1 MLGPSSSILDVAGG
15 HERAASDHPVQIN
28 PLVSPPPDVLVYE
41 FGARLDDEC
50 AGAAFE
56 QIRKRRLLYN
66 FLVER
71 IGLIHEAMNAWVL
84 ERAGPLA
91 RDLQARLARCEHDIG
106 AARSRADVAALRLL
120 SPLRVE
126 LGKELTQLLRPVREQ
141 HRAAIKSLFFAR
153 IGNTRATETYQLRCE
168 AVADG
173 LGWATA
179 TMVLDS
185 ALLAWKRTLAV
196 GRAPKLA
203 DEDRHLQDTLVL
215 QFTEKGGL
223 PAERVLDGSSRE
235 IHLCAPEVP
244 RRRAYGRFRFRLGP
258 AKGDV
263 YATGGWQYH
272 RPLPSATHVS
282 SARLVHRRVAD
293 QDRWALQLVLRLP
306 EPIHLPS
313 APVADLACL
322 HFGWMKSAKGRRVA
336 TVARSADPGAVECVD
351 LAACVEDDLRRYAA
365 FQSERAKS
373 LAALVP
379 KISTL
384 VSSKRLPAGAITAEV
399 HAMVLQGDHLAFG
412 RIYRLQKDLANVG
425 VRRAW
430 LDQWVSDDRKKWQAA
445 VMLARRARGRRRD
458 FYRVTALRLAREHRA
473 IVVEPLD
480 LRAASKSQ
488 NPQTGGWADFS
499 HHARAGRV
507 IAALHELEAAIR
519 WACVRHG
526 TPVFELKGMTS
537 QTCAVCGTAA
547 VTAAPG
553 LPRAM
558 RCTACG
564 ASHDR
569 HANAAACGWRWA
581 HQGLDI
587 RLESYRTESQA
598 QEALSNASADALKKA
613 IARKRWSGKE
623 EGGHS

>member
-1 MLGPSSSILDVAGG
+1 MLGPSSSAWDVAGG
-15 HERAASDHPVQIN
+15 HESASGHAVQIN

-50 AGAAFE
+50 AGAVFE
-56 QIRKRRLLYN
+56 QIRKARFLYN
-66 FLVER
+66 SLVER
-71 IGLIHEAMNAWVL
+71 IRFIHEEMNAWVL
-84 ERAGPLA
+84 ERAGPDA
-91 RDLQARLARCEHDIG
+91 RDLQTRLTGCEHDIG
-106 AARSRADVAALRLL
+106 AARSRSDVAALRLL

-126 LGKELTQLLRPVREQ
+126 LGKELTPLLRPVREQ
-141 HRAAIKSLFFAR
+141 HRAAIKSLFFSR
-153 IGNTRATETYQLRCE
+153 VGNTRATETYQLRCQ

-185 ALLAWKRTLAV
+185 ALLAWKRTLV
-196 GRAPKLA
+196 MGRAPKAA
-203 DEDRHLQDTLVL
+203 DQGRHLQDTLVL
-215 QFTEKGGL
+215 QFTDKGGL
-223 PAERVLDGSSRE
+223 PAERVLDGSNRE
-235 IHLCAPEVP
+235 IHLCAPEVA
-244 RRRAYGRFRFRLGP
+244 RRRAYGRFRFRLGL
-258 AKGDV
+258 AKDNV

-272 RPLPSATHVS
+272 RPLPSAAHVS

-293 QDRWALQLVLRLP
+293 QDRWVLQLVLRLP

-322 HFGWMKSAKGRRVA
+322 HFGWMKSGKGRRVV
-336 TVARSADPGAVECVD
+336 TVARSADPGAVECVE
-351 LAACVEDDLRRYAA
+351 LAASVEDDLQRYAA
-365 FQSERAKS
+365 LQSGRAKS
-373 LAALVP
+373 RAALVP
-379 KISTL
+379 KIAAL
-384 VSSKRLPAGAITAEV
+384 ASSNRLPAGAIAAEV
-399 HAMVLQGDHLAFG
+399 DAMVLQGDRVAPG
-412 RIYRLQKDLANVG
+412 KIYRLQTDLANVG
-425 VRRAW
+425 IRRAW

-458 FYRVTALRLAREHRA
+458 FYRVTALRLARDHRA

-480 LRAASKSQ
+480 LKAASKSQ

-507 IAALHELEAAIR
+507 IAALHEFEAAIR

-526 TPVFELKGMTS
+526 TPVFELKAMTS
-537 QTCAVCGTAA
+537 QTCAVCGSAG

-553 LPRAM
+553 HPRAM
-558 RCTACG
+558 RCAACG

-569 HANAAACGWRWA
+569 HANAAACAWQWA

-587 RLESYRTESQA
+587 RLESYRSEAQA
-598 QEALSNASADALKKA
+598 QQSASKARADAIKEA
-613 IARKRWSGKE
+613 VASKRWSVKE
-623 EGGHS
+623 EGP